1 MNMIKKIF
9 KALFCKNNFS
19 TEWRKRN
26 SHNFT
31 IPATNFKMDAVQ
43 VGKGTY
49 GNLFV
54 VTRDYQNVKLFI
66 GNYCSIADG
75 VKFLLSGNHQY
86 DIISTYPYELLVLNS
101 NEAGIAVAK
110 GDIVVGDDVWIGADA
125 IHYLF
130 RCYDWSGCNR
140 GSRRDNN
147 KRRGKPYAIVGGNPA
162 KVIKYRFSESIR
174 RKLVQINIEDV
185 FEKARKTKNYSVLH
199 SILNEDNI
207 AEIISME
214 YDKEN

>member
-86 DIISTYPYELLVLNS
+86 DIISTYPYELL
-101 NEAGIAVAK
+101 
-110 GDIVVGDDVWIGADA
+110 ADA
-125 IHYLF
+125 II
-130 RCYDWSGCNR
+130 CSGVTI
-140 GSRRDNN
+140 GQ
-147 KRRGKPYAIVGGNPA
+147 GAIVAAGA
-162 KVIKYRFSESIR
+162 IITK
-174 RKLVQINIEDV
+174 DV
-185 FEKARKTKNYSVLH
+185 
-199 SILNEDNI
+199 
-207 AEIISME
+207 
-214 YDKEN
+214 

>member
-1 MNMIKKIF
+1 MIKKIF

-86 DIISTYPYELLVLNS
+86 DI
-101 NEAGIAVAK
+101 
-110 GDIVVGDDVWIGADA
+110 
-125 IHYLF
+125 
-130 RCYDWSGCNR
+130 
-140 GSRRDNN
+140 
-147 KRRGKPYAIVGGNPA
+147 
-162 KVIKYRFSESIR
+162 SIR

>member
-125 IHYLF
+125 II
-130 RCYDWSGCNR
+130 CSGVTIGQGR
-140 GSRRDNN
+140 
-147 KRRGKPYAIVGGNPA
+147 
-162 KVIKYRFSESIR
+162 
-174 RKLVQINIEDV
+174 VQSWQQ
-185 FEKARKTKNYSVLH
+185 AR
-199 SILNEDNI
+199 
-207 AEIISME
+207 
-214 YDKEN
+214 

>member
-1 MNMIKKIF
+1 MDARSWSNQISIQQETEIAINDMNMIKKIF

-110 GDIVVGDDVWIGADA
+110 GRYCSW
-125 IHYLF
+125 
-130 RCYDWSGCNR
+130 
-140 GSRRDNN
+140 
-147 KRRGKPYAIVGGNPA
+147 
-162 KVIKYRFSESIR
+162 
-174 RKLVQINIEDV
+174 
-185 FEKARKTKNYSVLH
+185 
-199 SILNEDNI
+199 
-207 AEIISME
+207 
-214 YDKEN
+214 

>member
-1 MNMIKKIF
+1 MIKKIF

-125 IHYLF
+125 II
-130 RCYDWSGCNR
+130 CSGVTI
-140 GSRRDNN
+140 GQVAIVAAGAIITKDVE
-147 KRRGKPYAIVGGNPA
+147 PYAIVGGNPA

>member
-1 MNMIKKIF
+1 MIKKIF

-66 GNYCSIADG
+66 RLPSDTPYTRQGKCFIRSIFP
-75 VKFLLSGNHQY
+75 VLLLTSPVIPSPRH
-86 DIISTYPYELLVLNS
+86 PFYEK
-101 NEAGIAVAK
+101 A
-110 GDIVVGDDVWIGADA
+110 
-125 IHYLF
+125 HF
-130 RCYDWSGCNR
+130 F
-140 GSRRDNN
+140 SRRPADEPDFRFGQQPGKVTLPPYPDPDCHLRK
-147 KRRGKPYAIVGGNPA
+147 KR
-162 KVIKYRFSESIR
+162 
-174 RKLVQINIEDV
+174 
-185 FEKARKTKNYSVLH
+185 
-199 SILNEDNI
+199 
-207 AEIISME
+207 
-214 YDKEN
+214 

>member
-1 MNMIKKIF
+1 
-9 KALFCKNNFS
+9 
-19 TEWRKRN
+19 
-26 SHNFT
+26 
-31 IPATNFKMDAVQ
+31 MDAVQ

-110 GDIVVGDDVWIGADA
+110 GRYCSW
-125 IHYLF
+125 
-130 RCYDWSGCNR
+130 
-140 GSRRDNN
+140 
-147 KRRGKPYAIVGGNPA
+147 
-162 KVIKYRFSESIR
+162 
-174 RKLVQINIEDV
+174 
-185 FEKARKTKNYSVLH
+185 
-199 SILNEDNI
+199 
-207 AEIISME
+207 
-214 YDKEN
+214 

>member
-75 VKFLLSGNHQY
+75 VKFLYRETINMIL
-86 DIISTYPYELLVLNS
+86 YP
-101 NEAGIAVAK
+101 
-110 GDIVVGDDVWIGADA
+110 
-125 IHYLF
+125 
-130 RCYDWSGCNR
+130 
-140 GSRRDNN
+140 
-147 KRRGKPYAIVGGNPA
+147 P
-162 KVIKYRFSESIR
+162 
-174 RKLVQINIEDV
+174 
-185 FEKARKTKNYSVLH
+185 
-199 SILNEDNI
+199 ILMNCWF
-207 AEIISME
+207 
-214 YDKEN
+214 

>member
-31 IPATNFKMDAVQ
+31 IPATNFKMDA
-43 VGKGTY
+43 
-49 GNLFV
+49 
-54 VTRDYQNVKLFI
+54 
-66 GNYCSIADG
+66 IADG

-125 IHYLF
+125 II
-130 RCYDWSGCNR
+130 CSGVTI
-140 GSRRDNN
+140 GQGAIVAAGAIITKDVE
-147 KRRGKPYAIVGGNPA
+147 PYAIVGGNPA